1 MAKEEIKF
9 GKKIFVDTS
18 DRSIL
23 DNYEVE
29 KKPLGKGG
37 YGTVYKGINK
47 KTGEARAIK
56 KLPKKNFDF
65 DTDDYDRF
73 LREIEILK
81 KTDHPNIIKLYELYE
96 SKNSI
101 YLVMEKCD
109 GGELFDDLI
118 TRVEYGPMYTEKE
131 VAIILKQVMSAVE
144 YCHNNKICHRDLK
157 PENILFSKKLK
168 IDTGKVDENNNPVK
182 VIKVDEKEN
191 PIKVI
196 DFGLGQ
202 NIKPDLAS
210 KVGTAYYVAPEIIE
224 GKYSEKCDIWSSGVI
239 LYILLCG
246 DPPFNGPNDQVIYK
260 KIKEMKFKFSDK
272 FKDVSKEAKDLIRH
286 MIAPEKER
294 YSAKEVLEHKWFD
307 KVKTA
312 KLKELNFDGSF
323 LKEYINSNHL
333 KKLVLLY
340 IASRI
345 GDKEISELKEVF
357 KAFDKNNDGQIDL
370 EEFKKGLKEI
380 KSQNFSEQEIS
391 EFFSSIDT
399 DKNNK
404 IDYTEFLA
412 ATLEKKTYLQKER
425 LFEAFCMIDKD
436 NNGKITKN
444 ELKSVLQLESAD
456 DKLIADLM
464 SKADTDNDG
473 VIDYQDFLNFMGY
486 KK

>member
-1 MAKEEIKF
+1 MAKEKIKF
-9 GKKIFVDTS
+9 GKEIFVDKS
-18 DRSIL
+18 HGAIM
-23 DNYEVE
+23 DNYDVE

-37 YGTVYKGINK
+37 YGTVFKGTNK
-47 KTGEARAIK
+47 KTGEPRAIK
-56 KLPKKNFDF
+56 KLSREGIEE
-65 DTDDYDRF
+65 DDLVRF
-73 LREIEILK
+73 LREIELLK
-81 KTDHPNIIKLYELYE
+81 KADHPNIIKLYELYE
-96 SKNSI
+96 SKHSL

-118 TRVEYGPMYTEKE
+118 TRVENGPMYTEKE
-131 VAIILKQVMSAVE
+131 VAIILKQIMSAVE
-144 YCHNNKICHRDLK
+144 YCHNNGICHRDLK

-168 IDTGKVDENNNPVK
+168 IDTGKVDLKNNPIK

-196 DFGLGQ
+196 DFGLSQ
-202 NIKPDLAS
+202 IIKPDLAS
-210 KVGTAYYVAPEIIE
+210 KVGTAYYVAPEILA
-224 GKYSEKCDIWSSGVI
+224 GKYTEKCDIWSSGVI

-260 KIKEMKFKFSDK
+260 KIKEMKFTFSDK
-272 FKDVSKEAKDLIRH
+272 FKDISEEAKDLIRH

-294 YSAKEVLEHKWFD
+294 YSAKQVLEHKWFD
-307 KVKTA
+307 KVETA

-323 LKEYINSNHL
+323 LKEYKNSNHL
-333 KKLVLLY
+333 KKLVLLF

-345 GDKEISELKEVF
+345 GDKEISELKQVF
-357 KAFDKNNDGQIDL
+357 KAFDKNNDGQIDF

-380 KSQNFSEQEIS
+380 KSQHFSEQEIS
-391 EFFSSIDT
+391 EYFSSIDT

-425 LFEAFCMIDKD
+425 LFEAFCMMDKD
-436 NNGKITKN
+436 NDGKITRD
-444 ELKSVLQLESAD
+444 ELKSVLKLESAD

-464 SKADTDNDG
+464 NKADTNKDG
-473 VIDYQDFLNFMGY
+473 VIDYQEFLNFMGY

>member
-1 MAKEEIKF
+1 
-9 GKKIFVDTS
+9 
-18 DRSIL
+18 
-23 DNYEVE
+23 
-29 KKPLGKGG
+29 
-37 YGTVYKGINK
+37 
-47 KTGEARAIK
+47 
-56 KLPKKNFDF
+56 
-65 DTDDYDRF
+65 
-73 LREIEILK
+73 
-81 KTDHPNIIKLYELYE
+81 
-96 SKNSI
+96 
-101 YLVMEKCD
+101 MEKCD
-109 GGELFDDLI
+109 GSELFDDLI
-118 TRVEYGPMYTEKE
+118 TYIENCPMHTEKE

-168 IDTGKVDENNNPVK
+168 IDTGKVDEKNNPIK
-182 VIKVDEKEN
+182 VMKVDEKEN

-196 DFGLGQ
+196 DFGLSQ
-202 NIKPDLAS
+202 IIKPDLAS
-210 KVGTAYYVAPEIIE
+210 IVGTSYYVSPEILA
-224 GKYSEKCDIWSSGVI
+224 GKYTEKCDIWSSGVI

-260 KIKEMKFKFSDK
+260 KIIQMKFKFSDK

-294 YSAKEVLEHKWFD
+294 YSAKEVLEHKWFE

-412 ATLEKKTYLQKER
+412 ATLEKKTYLQEKR

-436 NNGKITKN
+436 NDGKITKN

-464 SKADTDNDG
+464 SKADTSNDG
-473 VIDYQDFLNFMGY
+473 VIDYQEFLNFMGY

>member
-1 MAKEEIKF
+1 MAKETIKF
-9 GKKIFVDTS
+9 GKELFVDKS
-18 DRSIL
+18 HGAIM
-23 DNYEVE
+23 DNYDVE

-37 YGTVYKGINK
+37 YGTVFKGINK

-56 KLPKKNFDF
+56 KLSRKGIEE
-65 DTDDYDRF
+65 DDYVRF
-73 LREIEILK
+73 LREIELLK
-81 KTDHPNIIKLYELYE
+81 KADHPNIIKLYELYE
-96 SKNSI
+96 SKHSI

-118 TRVEYGPMYTEKE
+118 TRVENGLMYTEKE

-144 YCHNNKICHRDLK
+144 YCHNNGICHRDLK

-168 IDTGKVDENNNPVK
+168 IGTGKVDEKNNPIK
-182 VIKVDEKEN
+182 VMKVDEKEN

-196 DFGLGQ
+196 DFGLSQ
-202 NIKPDLAS
+202 IIKPDLAS
-210 KVGTAYYVAPEIIE
+210 KVGTAYYVSPEILA
-224 GKYSEKCDIWSSGVI
+224 GKYTEKCDIWSSGVI

-246 DPPFNGPNDQVIYK
+246 DPPFNGPNDQAIYK

-272 FKDVSKEAKDLIRH
+272 FKDISEEAKDLISH

-294 YSAKEVLEHKWFD
+294 YSAKQVLEHKWFD
-307 KVKTA
+307 KVKNA

-323 LKEYINSNHL
+323 LKEYKNSNHL
-333 KKLVLLY
+333 KKLVLLF

-380 KSQNFSEQEIS
+380 KSQHFSEQEIS

-425 LFEAFCMIDKD
+425 LFEAFCMMDKD
-436 NNGKITKN
+436 NDGKITKD
-444 ELKSVLQLESAD
+444 ELKSILKLESAD
-456 DKLIADLM
+456 DKLIEDLM
-464 SKADTDNDG
+464 NKADTNKDG
-473 VIDYQDFLNFMGY
+473 VIDYEEFLNFMGY
-486 KK
+486 QKQ

>member
-18 DRSIL
+18 DKAIL
-23 DNYEVE
+23 DYYEVE

-56 KLPKKNFDF
+56 KLPKNGFDK
-65 DTDDYDRF
+65 DDYDRF
-73 LREIEILK
+73 LREIELLK

-96 SKNSI
+96 SKHSI

-118 TRVEYGPMYTEKE
+118 TRVENGPMYTEKE

-210 KVGTAYYVAPEIIE
+210 KVGTAYYVAPEIIA
-224 GKYSEKCDIWSSGVI
+224 GKYTQKCDIWSSGVI

-294 YSAKEVLEHKWFD
+294 YSAKEVLEHKWFE

-412 ATLEKKTYLQKER
+412 ATLEKKTYLQEER
-425 LFEAFCMIDKD
+425 LCEAFCMIDKD
-436 NNGKITKN
+436 NDGKITKN

-473 VIDYQDFLNFMGY
+473 VINYQEFLNFMGY